1 MQSIEWIM
9 CPVCGSKTRDKVK
22 SDSVLMNFPLYC
34 PKCKSES
41 LIDIKDFK
49 ITVLKEPD
57 AQTQSR

>member
-9 CPVCGSKTRDKVK
+9 CPVCGSKTRDKVR